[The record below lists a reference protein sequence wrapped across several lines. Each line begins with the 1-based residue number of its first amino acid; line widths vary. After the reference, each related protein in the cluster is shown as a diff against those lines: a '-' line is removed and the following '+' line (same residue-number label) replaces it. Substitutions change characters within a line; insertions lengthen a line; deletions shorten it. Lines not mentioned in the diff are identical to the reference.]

1 MKTQALERITRD
13 ILNEELD
20 DIIYETRKLA
30 NRVQRFT
37 TKLKI
42 DDNYA
47 RALHQLA
54 MDIDV
59 AISRKIVQLGFD
71 KEINEQGV
79 LNECI

>member
-1 MKTQALERITRD
+1 MTARPLEKITRD

-59 AISRKIVQLGFD
+59 AISRKIAQLGFD
-71 KEINEQGV
+71 NEDNEQGV
-79 LNECI
+79 

>member
-1 MKTQALERITRD
+1 MTARALERITRD

-20 DIIYETRKLA
+20 DIIYEMRKLA

-47 RALHQLA
+47 RALHQLTI
-54 MDIDV
+54 DVDV
-59 AISRKIVQLGFD
+59 AISRKIAQLGFD
-71 KEINEQGV
+71 NEDNEQGV
-79 LNECI
+79 